1 MMDSTCAVVVYT
13 TVIQQCL
20 VGLNALQHG
29 HLNKNIV
36 KVSFYSI
43 RQTLVIDTTQS
54 FNAVL

>member
-1 MMDSTCAVVVYT
+1 MIDCTCAVVVHT
-13 TVIQQCL
+13 TVIQKSV

-29 HLNKNIV
+29 HLHIG

-54 FNAVL
+54 FNA